1 MADAQ
6 PPPDRPQT
14 LFPTTRW
21 TIIRSI
27 GGDGRVL
34 RFHAWEEF
42 CRSYRRPLVIWLA
55 ARTTPENAE
64 DLAHDFLLKLDRR
77 EHLFESIVPEKGR
90 LRSYL
95 LAALR
100 NHWLDHLRSGSTR
113 RRAAG
118 GDLPLEESDSAGKND
133 DEGLFDHEWAVA
145 LLTRTVAILRSEY
158 AARGSQTTFD
168 ALLPLLENDDGDSR
182 RQAVARSGLAENT
195 FNVALKRLR
204 DRLAGRIRQEVA
216 ATLIGEDDAAIDEE
230 LRHLIAVLGRAG
242 FGEAFRVPPV
252 P

>member
-27 GGDGRVL
+27 GGEGKVL

-100 NHWLDHLRSGSTR
+100 NHWLDHLRSRTSQR
-113 RRAAG
+113 RCASH
-118 GDLPLEESDSAGKND
+118 DDPDEDGKSD

-145 LLTRTVAILRSEY
+145 LLTRTVAILRAEY
-158 AARGSQTTFD
+158 AARGSQATFD
-168 ALLPLLENDDGDSR
+168 ALLPLLENDDADSR

-242 FGEAFRVPPV
+242 FGEAFRVPPDS
-252 P
+252 